1 MSLPSCVLSAAPP
14 DAVHRKA
21 VGAALAGLMLL
32 FAPAAWGQDL
42 DYGKYENLFD
52 EPVTASATGKPERV
66 SDTPVLMDVITASDI
81 ARSGSRDVATLLR
94 RVAGVDLVHASSGS
108 PQVAIG
114 SYPQTIGNQV
124 VVLLNGRQIYFD
136 GFGDLF
142 WSALPV
148 ELEEIRQI
156 EVIRGPQCALYG
168 FNAVDGV
175 VNIVTF
181 DPVYDPVN
189 NATARMGNHGRYDFS
204 GSTTQSLGDG
214 AGLRLTAAFDHATDY
229 GMSHLWSGSNTLAK
243 DPLRRSASLDG
254 GVDLDDGSRLSLE
267 VSHTDISEREA
278 AYTFSYDARVIS
290 NSLKAGYIGDTAIGR
305 INASVAASHLMI
317 PTFVTAFFP
326 SQSVT
331 DRSIVGQVSDIL
343 KTGPNDSVRLGLEAH
358 HDGLDGGALTL
369 GTLSE
374 DLGSGSAMWEH
385 AFSPDLAV
393 VNAVRYDFSQ
403 FGRSGPAP
411 DLSATGNQNFDR
423 SVSGFSTN
431 SAAIQRIGD
440 DDSLRLSFARG
451 LQLPSLAN
459 FGQQT
464 PNTPTAFDRF
474 GNPNPRI
481 AGAGGSRAAPYV
493 EPAVVYDY
501 QAGWDHLFREWAI
514 TARVSAFHQ
523 MILRQLGSPFAI
535 LNGAIVQRRAETNG
549 AVADGT
555 TVSLGHRAKTG
566 WTWGVNYWYESI
578 SDHAHHRLQ
587 ETLPEHQAN
596 ATVGYAWGDWDADL
610 ALQYGSPS
618 VGTTLTYQNRRP
630 RLVSNALDA
639 YYTLA
644 PRIAW
649 HANET
654 VTFELT
660 ADNLWPY
667 RDSITQREEATYML
681 SVHVSY

>member
-1 MSLPSCVLSAAPP
+1 MFLPSCVLSAAPP
-14 DAVHRKA
+14 DAAHRKA
-21 VGAALAGLMLL
+21 VGAALVGLVMLV
-32 FAPAAWGQDL
+32 APTAWGQDL

-66 SDTPVLMDVITASDI
+66 SDTPVLMDVITADLI
-81 ARSGSRDVATLLR
+81 ARSGSRDVPTLLR

-148 ELEEIRQI
+148 ELAEIRQI

-189 NATARMGNHGRYDFS
+189 TATARMGNDGRYDVS
-204 GSTTQSLGDG
+204 GSATQSLGDG
-214 AGLRLTAAFDHATDY
+214 AGLRLTAAFDHAKDH
-229 GMSHLWSGSNTLAK
+229 GMSQLWPGSGTLAK
-243 DPLRRSASLDG
+243 DPMRRSASLDG
-254 GVDLDDGSRLSLE
+254 GIDLDDGSRLSLE
-267 VSHTDISEREA
+267 ASHTDISEREA

-290 NSLKAGYIGDTAIGR
+290 NSLKAGYIGDTEIGR
-305 INASVAASHLMI
+305 INASVATSDLMV
-317 PTFVTAFFP
+317 PSFVTAFFP
-326 SQSVT
+326 PQSVT

-343 KTGPNDSVRLGLEAH
+343 KTGPNDSLRLGLEAH
-358 HDGLDGGALTL
+358 HDTLDGGALTQ
-369 GTLSE
+369 GTLTD

-385 AFSPDLAV
+385 AFSPALTV

-403 FGRSGPAP
+403 FGLNGQSSGFS
-411 DLSATGNQNFDR
+411 LSGNRNFDR
-423 SVSGFSTN
+423 NISGFSTN
-431 SAAIQRIGD
+431 SAAIQRLGD

-464 PNTPTAFDRF
+464 PAKPTAFDRF
-474 GNPNPRI
+474 VNPNPRLSD
-481 AGAGGSRAAPYV
+481 ADGPRAAPYV
-493 EPAVVYDY
+493 QPSVVYDY
-501 QAGWDHLFREWAI
+501 QAGWDHLFRDWAV
-514 TARVSAFHQ
+514 TGRVSAFHQ
-523 MILRQLGSPFAI
+523 MIMHQIGSPFAI
-535 LNGAIVQRRAETNG
+535 LNGAIVQRRAQTNG
-549 AVADGT
+549 AVADGA

-566 WTWGVNYWYESI
+566 WTWGVNYWYETI
-578 SDHAHHRLQ
+578 SDHSHHRLQ
-587 ETLPEHQAN
+587 DTLPEHQAN

-610 ALQYGSPS
+610 ALQYASPS
-618 VGTTLTYQNRRP
+618 VGTLLGYRNGRP
-630 RLVSNALDA
+630 RLMSSTIDT

-649 HANET
+649 HANDRL
-654 VTFELT
+654 TFELT

-667 RDSITQREEATYML
+667 RDAVTQREDVTYMF
-681 SVHVSY
+681 SVHVRY